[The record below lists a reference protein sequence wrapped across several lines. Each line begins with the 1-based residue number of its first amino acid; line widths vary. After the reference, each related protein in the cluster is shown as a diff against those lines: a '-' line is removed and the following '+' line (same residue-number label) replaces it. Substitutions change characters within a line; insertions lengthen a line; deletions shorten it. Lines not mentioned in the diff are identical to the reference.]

1 MKFKVIAQVEGEDKA
16 RQKFAPDRAGAGKIV
31 SQMLG
36 DPTVPVGT
44 EVRVVEEREVV
55 VAAYVKKAVTTS
67 QGS

>member
-1 MKFKVIAQVEGEDKA
+1 MKFKVTAQVEGEDKV
-16 RQKFAPDRAGAGKIV
+16 RQKFAPDRGTAGRIV
-31 SQMLG
+31 TQMLG
-36 DPTVPVGT
+36 DPTVPAGT